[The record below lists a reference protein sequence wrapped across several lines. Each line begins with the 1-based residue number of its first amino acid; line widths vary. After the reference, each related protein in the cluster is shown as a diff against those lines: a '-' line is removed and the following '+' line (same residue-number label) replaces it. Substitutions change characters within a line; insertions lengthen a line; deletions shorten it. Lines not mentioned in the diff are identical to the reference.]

1 MGIPLTTRIWFA
13 DLNQP
18 TPASVLPSISTDTD
32 DKYIAHKIL
41 ILTAISDTL
50 SFLHC
55 ALFSPPISTL
65 IATVKNNLLITSPGL
80 STKKHQ
86 KYLALST
93 AIAKVHLDKQRQN
106 SKSTQFKYSIPTES
120 HYKLEF
126 PKMTGIRTNKVYVSL
141 VEIVKTS
148 GTIFTNVTR
157 NFPITSNCSYKYM
170 LLYTVATLVTS
181 MPSPSNSAQDP
192 K

>member
-1 MGIPLTTRIWFA
+1 MDVKYISHAILPLTTVA
-13 DLNQP
+13 
-18 TPASVLPSISTDTD
+18 
-32 DKYIAHKIL
+32 
-41 ILTAISDTL
+41 DTL

-65 IATVKNNLLITSPGL
+65 IATVKNNLLIASPGL

-86 KYLALST
+86 KYLMPYT
-93 AIAKVHLDKQRQN
+93 AIAKGHLEKQRQN
-106 SKSTQFKYSIPTES
+106 SKSTQFKFSIPTES

-126 PKMTGIRTNKVYVSL
+126 PKMTGIRTNKVYVFL
-141 VEIVKTS
+141 VEIVKMS

-170 LLYTVATLVTS
+170 LLYTVATLMTS
-181 MPSPSNSAQDP
+181 MPRPSNSAQDP